1 MAVTLNL
8 QHTFTTRAVLSTQDI
23 QDVREGFQ
31 EARGRLELMT
41 ASKDNKKAAQAR
53 AGIKRVD
60 DALSLPDEEMC
71 ILLLREAFKNGIKEE
86 LGSSLK
92 GLFVTRMSP
101 VKTNVVVPHE

>member
-8 QHTFTTRAVLSTQDI
+8 QHTFNTRVVLSTQDI
-23 QDVREGFQ
+23 QDVRDGIQ
-31 EARGRLELMT
+31 EARSRLALMT
-41 ASKDNKKAAQAR
+41 ASKDSKKAAAAR
-53 AGIKRVD
+53 AGIKRAE

-71 ILLLREAFKNGIKEE
+71 VLMLRDAFKTGLKEE

-101 VKTNVVVPHE
+101 VKTTVVVPNE